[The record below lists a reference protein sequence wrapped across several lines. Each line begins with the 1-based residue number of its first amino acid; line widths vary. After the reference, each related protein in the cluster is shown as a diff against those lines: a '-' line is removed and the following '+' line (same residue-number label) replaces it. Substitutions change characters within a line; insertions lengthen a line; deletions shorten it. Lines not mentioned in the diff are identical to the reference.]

1 MTVKYKLRG
10 YTFINKRKDRRLETD
25 VLARVDGGGV
35 IVKDIS
41 FGGMAIVAS
50 DADFQ
55 MDDIVLIDIRSESGE
70 THALNATVI
79 RIGANGEFGLQFNG
93 LSSDAFRKLEDI
105 QTGQSRR
112 RRHKH
117 KASSAGR

>member
-25 VLARVDGGGV
+25 VLARVDGDGV

-55 MDDIVLIDIRSESGE
+55 MDDVVLIDIRSESGE
-70 THALNATVI
+70 THSLEATVI

-112 RRHKH
+112 RRHKR

>member
-25 VLARVDGGGV
+25 VLARVDGDGV

-55 MDDIVLIDIRSESGE
+55 MDDVVLIDIRSERGE
-70 THALNATVI
+70 THSLEATVI

-112 RRHKH
+112 RRHKR